1 MKTLQL
7 ISYIKKGLLGL
18 LILSSWSCQD
28 EIWSNMMGEGE
39 EATLN
44 VQVDLDEMTPL
55 TRANMSSELEN
66 RVNNLWVGV
75 YNVASGKRTGF
86 VYVDNQSGD
95 YPEKEK
101 KYGNISLKALSG
113 ESYIVAVAN
122 YANHQGITAD
132 NTTPQDLQTLLDDA
146 DTWDKYRSI
155 ILSRNYNNNNDY
167 AIIDAPTNSVEHGL
181 VMQGSYRANLT
192 EHSHADDDPETV
204 AISSGKN
211 NLTGKIHLRRL
222 WTQNTVNF
230 EADGDVISMEVL
242 EMEVLNVPQYSWLQS
257 RSQGEDAAADKKLSY
272 ANAGDALKPD
282 ATATDNPNYLKSLKI
297 TQSSMDMTA
306 GDNNKTTYS
315 YDFWQYENKRT
326 GKIENVTDPYAQREK
341 EVKDDGGSNTGV
353 YTALCPDNTWT
364 LDNNGTYIRFKA
376 IITYNVNTEGSLT
389 PNNPRITDPDA
400 NFGGVKQRTAEAT
413 YVVHLG
419 YINDDA
425 NDFNCYRN
433 AKYTYNIKVQ
443 SVNKILVEAFRVDE
457 YQPGAE
463 GEVND
468 VTDRYYNLDCH
479 FNVFNIYLS
488 NKELQNFTFTMRTY
502 EDNVAHDV
510 KYFGQNNPENINV
523 PTSKTDPNWKYYSWV
538 QLVPNDAIKSNDD
551 VNTSTAIAKFP
562 ELNSD
567 GTAKEGKKLYYLKDL
582 AENGS
587 RDFPNGSGFT
597 VYVKEYTY
605 EADYGEKD
613 YGNEEGTE
621 WTKYVN
627 QPDRSAHFNV
637 SFKESADK
645 ESIYYR
651 SKYAF
656 SQKSIQT
663 YYNVA
668 QAVGATG
675 EDATALGIE
684 HENEVFG
691 MNIRWPNTVND
702 LSADNGRW
710 NVALGLGMV
719 SSGSSTVNSN
729 IDWSNAVTRSSLQ
742 HINQINNTS
751 QTRLAYHISTAA
763 RNCPVPATVQITSGL
778 TTERAGKYDGTAD
791 SNYDPQSGD
800 DPQYIYAL
808 HACMNRNK
816 DENGNGVIDN
826 AELKWYV
833 PASGKYLRMIL
844 GRNAL
849 KTPLMNYEQATLPDG
864 CGSDANTLYHFV
876 SSDSKIIWVDEG
888 ASSSRFYGNDGGWAH
903 APWQVR
909 CIRNFGTNLNE
920 LKDGERVLPAYN
932 DKDISET
939 THGGVVK
946 VKRYYGA
953 TLREPQID
961 PLPMHK
967 SDDPYNRIA
976 RYGFE
981 VAPRGNAFD
990 GSYDKEATPKIDGN
1004 YIKGNSNTTNYNDYA
1019 AAVRNATFCATLN
1032 ANSGRS
1038 GWRLPNQKEIII
1050 MMRMGV
1056 LGRNSDENPNGR
1068 SQYFATC
1075 TQEHW
1080 ANAVSPGSSTLPLS
1094 WNYRMLSID
1103 FWGPVASAVNDDHD
1117 LNSVRCVRDLTA
1129 AEADKS
1135 YAEISGTTTR
1145 ASKAKKRRR

>member
-28 EIWSNMMGEGE
+28 EIWSNMMSEGE

-75 YNVASGKRTGF
+75 YNVASGERTGF

-95 YPEKEK
+95 YPEPTSGK
-101 KYGNISLKALSG
+101 ISLKALSG

-132 NTTPQDLQTLLDDA
+132 NTTPQDLKTLLDNA

-155 ILSRNYNNNNDY
+155 ILSRNYNGNNDY

-204 AISSGKN
+204 AISSGMN

-230 EADGDVISMEVL
+230 EADGDVVSMEVL

-257 RSQGEDAAADKKLSY
+257 RSQGADAAADKKLSY
-272 ANAGDALKPD
+272 ANAGDALKPE

-297 TQSSMDMTA
+297 TQSSMDMTTGTGNA
-306 GDNNKTTYS
+306 TKYS

-326 GKIENVTDPYAQREK
+326 GKIDEVTDAYAQRER
-341 EVKDDGGSNTGV
+341 EVKDASGSNTGV
-353 YTALCPDNTWT
+353 YTALCPNNTWT

-376 IITYNVNTEGSLT
+376 IITYNTHYEDDLT
-389 PNNPRITDPDA
+389 PANPDITDPDA
-400 NFGGVKQRTAEAT
+400 DFSGVTQRTAEAT

-419 YINDDA
+419 YINKDA

-433 AKYTYNIKVQ
+433 AKYTYNIKVA
-443 SVNKILVEAFRVDE
+443 SVNKVLVEAFQE
-457 YQPGAE
+457 GEHQPGAE

-468 VTDRYYNLDCH
+468 VTDKFYNLDCH

-488 NKELQNFTFTMRTY
+488 NEELKNFTFTMRTY
-502 EDNVAHDV
+502 EDGVAHDV
-510 KYFGQNNPENINV
+510 KYLGKDEPGNV
-523 PTSKTDPNWKYYSWV
+523 PTSKDDPNWKYYSWV
-538 QLVPNDAIKSNDD
+538 QLVPNSKITAQNVK
-551 VNTSTAIAKFP
+551 TSQDIAAFP
-562 ELNSD
+562 QLDTNGEA
-567 GTAKEGKKLYYLKDL
+567 GEKQLYYLKDI
-582 AENGS
+582 AEKGS
-587 RDFPNGSGFT
+587 ADFPNGKGFT

-605 EADYGEKD
+605 EKD
-613 YGNEEGTE
+613 YGQNGYGNEAGNE
-621 WTKYVN
+621 WTRYVN

-645 ESIYYR
+645 ESVYYR

-675 EDATALGIE
+675 KAATALGVE

-691 MNIRWPNTVND
+691 MNIRWIDRVDGLN
-702 LSADNGRW
+702 SDNGRW

-719 SSGSSTVNSN
+719 TNGSTTVTTPN
-729 IDWSNAVTRSSLQ
+729 WSDAVSQNRLQ
-742 HINQINNTS
+742 HINAINNTF
-751 QTRLAYHISTAA
+751 QTRLAYHISTDE
-763 RNCPVPATVQITSGL
+763 RDCPVPATVQIRSNELKGSGG
-778 TTERAGKYDGTAD
+778 TYNGTAN
-791 SNYDPQSGD
+791 NYDPQISGRNI
-800 DPQYIYAL
+800 QYIYAL
-808 HACMNRNK
+808 NACMNRNK
-816 DENGNGVIDN
+816 DENGNGKIDPE
-826 AELKWYV
+826 ELKWYV
-833 PASGKYLRMIL
+833 PASGKYLHVIL

-849 KTPLMNYEQATLPDG
+849 KTPLMNYEQETLPAG
-864 CGSDANTLYHFV
+864 CGTGQNTLYHFMA
-876 SSDSKIIWVDEG
+876 SDNRIIWVNEG
-888 ASSSRFYGNDGGWAH
+888 ASTSYFQGNASQYAYG
-903 APWQVR
+903 PWQVR
-909 CIRNFGTNLNE
+909 CIRNFGTDLTA
-920 LKDGERVLPAYN
+920 LKEDHPVLPAYGEEIDQN
-932 DKDISET
+932 TK
-939 THGGVVK
+939 GGVVK
-946 VKRYYGA
+946 VNRYYGGV
-953 TLREPQID
+953 LREPQTN

-967 SDDPYNRIA
+967 SDDAYNKIA

-981 VAPRGNAFD
+981 ISPMGNEFD
-990 GSYDKEATPKIDGN
+990 NSYTTEKTTASYGQNTGTYAN
-1004 YIKGNSNTTNYNDYA
+1004 YVSAAVTNNSFCRNLNTT
-1019 AAVRNATFCATLN
+1019 T
-1032 ANSGRS
+1032 GRT

-1050 MMRMGV
+1050 IYRMGI
-1056 LGRNSDENPNGR
+1056 LGKYGGDEFN
-1068 SQYFATC
+1068 YVTC

-1080 ANAVSPGSSTLPLS
+1080 ANAGTAGSSTLPLNS
-1094 WNYRMLSID
+1094 WNYRMLSVKTKD
-1103 FWGPVASAVNDDHD
+1103 NVAYAVPSDAIPTY
-1117 LNSVRCVRDLTA
+1117 VRCVRDLTA
-1129 AEADKS
+1129 AEADLS
-1135 YAEISGTTTR
+1135 YTQITQNTR
-1145 ASKAKKRRR
+1145 ARKQGR

>member
-122 YANHQGITAD
+122 YANHQGITVD
-132 NTTPQDLQTLLDDA
+132 NTAPQDLQTLLDNA

-155 ILSRNYNNNNDY
+155 ILSRNYNTGNDF
-167 AIIDAPTNSVEHGL
+167 AVIDAPTNSVEHGL

-192 EHSHADDDPETV
+192 DHSHADDDPETV
-204 AISSGKN
+204 AISSGTN

-230 EADGDVISMEVL
+230 EADGDVVSMEVL

-272 ANAGDALKPD
+272 ANAGDALKTD
-282 ATATDNPNYLKSLKI
+282 ATATDNPNYLESLKI
-297 TQSSMDMTA
+297 TQSSMDMTTGTGNA
-306 GDNNKTTYS
+306 TKYS

-326 GKIENVTDPYAQREK
+326 GKIGEVTDPYAQREK
-341 EVKDDGGSNTGV
+341 EVKDAGGSNTGV
-353 YTALCPDNTWT
+353 YTALCPDRKWT

-376 IITYNVNTEGSLT
+376 IITYKTNAKDDLT
-389 PNNPRITDPDA
+389 PDEIKDDDDA
-400 NFGGVKQRTAEAT
+400 NFSGITQRTAETT

-419 YINDDA
+419 YFNNDA

-433 AKYTYNIKVQ
+433 AKYTYNIKVA
-443 SVNKILVEAFRVDE
+443 SVNKVLVEAFREDGE
-457 YQPGAE
+457 HQPGAE

-479 FNVFNIYLS
+479 FNVFNIYLT
-488 NKELQNFTFTMRTY
+488 NQELQNFTFTMRTY
-502 EDNVAHDV
+502 ENNVAHDV
-510 KYFGQNNPENINV
+510 KYFGQNNSENVNV

-538 QLVPNDAIKSNDD
+538 QLVPNDAIKRNDD
-551 VNTSTAIAKFP
+551 VNTSTAIAEFP

-645 ESIYYR
+645 ESIYYK

-675 EDATALGIE
+675 EEATALGIE

-691 MNIRWPNTVND
+691 MNIRWPNTVNG

-719 SSGSSTVNSN
+719 SSGNSTVNSN
-729 IDWSNAVTRSSLQ
+729 INWSNAVTRSSLQ

-763 RNCPVPATVQITSGL
+763 RNCPVPATAQINSNDLMGTSGNYNGL
-778 TTERAGKYDGTAD
+778 AND
-791 SNYDPQSGD
+791 YDPQTSQTNS
-800 DPQYIYAL
+800 QYIYAL

-816 DENGNGVIDN
+816 DENGNGRIDP

-849 KTPLMNYEQATLPDG
+849 KTPLMNYEQETLPAG
-864 CGSDANTLYHFV
+864 CGTGQNTLYHFM
-876 SSDSKIIWVDEG
+876 SSDNKIIWVNEG
-888 ASSSRFYGNDGGWAH
+888 ASSSHFNGQASIYSYG
-903 APWQVR
+903 PWQVR
-909 CIRNFGTNLNE
+909 CIRNFGTDLSQIRN
-920 LKDGERVLPAYN
+920 GERVLPAYN
-932 DKDISET
+932 DKDKDEN

-946 VKRYYGA
+946 VKRYYGGA
-953 TLREPQID
+953 LREPQTD

-981 VAPRGNAFD
+981 IAPCGNTFE
-990 GSYDKEATPKIDGN
+990 GNHNNEATPKYDVRTS
-1004 YIKGNSNTTNYNDYA
+1004 YNTYA
-1019 AAVRNATFCATLN
+1019 QAVRNGEFCSDLN
-1032 ANSGRS
+1032 NNSGRR

-1050 MMRMGV
+1050 MLRMGV
-1056 LGRNSDENPNGR
+1056 LVNHTDNNGNPSTSR
-1068 SQYFATC
+1068 YVTC

-1080 ANAVSPGSSTLPLS
+1080 ANAGTAGSSEISLS
-1094 WNYRMLSID
+1094 WNYRLLSVKSLEKI
-1103 FWGPVASAVNDDHD
+1103 AYAANSYEEI
-1117 LNSVRCVRDLTA
+1117 NSVRCVRDLTA

>member
-75 YNVASGKRTGF
+75 YNVASGERTGF

-95 YPEKEK
+95 YPEPTSGK
-101 KYGNISLKALSG
+101 ISLKALSG

-192 EHSHADDDPETV
+192 EHSHADDDPEKVVVSKGT
-204 AISSGKN
+204 N

-230 EADGDVISMEVL
+230 EATGNVISMEVL

-297 TQSSMDMTA
+297 TQSSMDMTT

-389 PNNPRITDPDA
+389 PNNPGITDPDA

-443 SVNKILVEAFRVDE
+443 SVNKILVEAFKVDE

-479 FNVFNIYLS
+479 FNVFNIYLT
-488 NKELQNFTFTMRTY
+488 NQELQNFTFTMRTY
-502 EDNVAHDV
+502 ENNVAHDV
-510 KYFGQNNPENINV
+510 KYFGENNSENVNV
-523 PTSKTDPNWKYYSWV
+523 PTSKTDSNWKYYSWV

-587 RDFPNGSGFT
+587 TDFPNGHGFT

-668 QAVGATG
+668 QAVGAAG
-675 EDATALGIE
+675 EETTALGIE

-691 MNIRWPNTVND
+691 MNIRWPNTVNG

-719 SSGSSTVNSN
+719 SSGSSKVNSKIN
-729 IDWSNAVTRSSLQ
+729 WSKAVTNNRLQ
-742 HINQINNTS
+742 HINEINNAS
-751 QTRLAYHISTAA
+751 QTKLAYHISTDP
-763 RNCPVPATVQITSGL
+763 RNCPVPATAEINSNDLTGTSGNYNG
-778 TTERAGKYDGTAD
+778 RAN
-791 SNYDPQSGD
+791 NYDPQSGD
-800 DPQYIYAL
+800 DAQYIYAL
-808 HACMNRNK
+808 NACMNRNK
-816 DENGNGVIDN
+816 DENGNGRIDP

-849 KTPLMNYEQATLPDG
+849 KTPLMNYEQATLPAG
-864 CGSDANTLYHFV
+864 CGTGQNTLYHFM
-876 SSDSKIIWVDEG
+876 SSDNKIIWVDEG
-888 ASSSRFYGNDGGWAH
+888 ASSSRFNGKADEFSYG
-903 APWQVR
+903 PWQVR
-909 CIRNFGTNLNE
+909 CIRNFGTDLTQI
-920 LKDGERVLPAYN
+920 KDGERVLPAYN
-932 DKDISET
+932 DKDKNET

-953 TLREPQID
+953 TLREPQTD

-990 GSYDKEATPKIDGN
+990 GSYDNEATPKIDGN
-1004 YIKGNSNTTNYNDYA
+1004 YISGNTTNYNDYA

-1032 ANSGRS
+1032 AYSGRS

-1056 LGRNSDENPNGR
+1056 LGTTSDERPNGR

-1080 ANAVSPGSSTLPLS
+1080 ANTGSPGSSTLGLS

-1103 FWGPVASAVNDDHD
+1103 FWGPIASAASSNHS

-1129 AEADKS
+1129 AEADLK
-1135 YAEISGTTTR
+1135 YTQITARNTR
-1145 ASKAKKRRR
+1145 ARKHSR